1 MGWMGQI
8 TAISATKRDPQRA
21 TVRAGGRVVATLSIN
36 RISELG
42 LKVGQTWDEA
52 LAGRVA
58 DAAVFDKAMRAA
70 MQRLNR
76 RALSRRQLERK
87 LSDLG
92 FEDTVRARVRD
103 RLLELGVL
111 DDEALGRAVIRQLQ
125 SRKAAG
131 PRLLRNKLMQR
142 GLDQQLVDRL
152 VDASLETGDQ
162 VSQAVALVQQK
173 LTSMARLDVQVRR
186 RRLWGM
192 LARRGFESETIES
205 ALQQVTQLQEQASY

>member
-21 TVRAGGRVVATLSIN
+21 TVRAGGRVVATLSVN

-42 LKVGQTWDEA
+42 LQVGQTWDEA
-52 LAGRVA
+52 LARQVA
-58 DAAVFDKAMRAA
+58 DSAVFDKAMRAA

-76 RALSRRQLERK
+76 RALSCRQLDRK
-87 LSDLG
+87 LRDLG
-92 FEDTVRARVRD
+92 FEDAVRARVRD

-111 DDEALGRAVIRQLQ
+111 DDEALGRAVMRQLQ
-125 SRKAAG
+125 SRRAAG
-131 PRLLRNKLMQR
+131 PRLLRDKLMQR

-152 VDASLETGDQ
+152 VDESPGAADQ

-205 ALQQVTQLQEQASY
+205 ALQQIADLQEQASY